1 MGVSRDCPNFLSTP
15 IISGTG
21 KATKFTF
28 GRDINRVDA
37 NKRPLK
43 FGEKMEWGHIQ
54 GLPKFVE
61 YSLLCQE
68 QVTVSIQTK
77 AHEKFGRKGI
87 VVVSR
92 DCPNF

>member
-1 MGVSRDCPNFLSTP
+1 
-15 IISGTG
+15 
-21 KATKFTF
+21 
-28 GRDINRVDA
+28 
-37 NKRPLK
+37 
-43 FGEKMEWGHIQ
+43 MEWGHIQ